1 MTYYEKYSTCKNDI
15 EIKEIAI
22 RDTKVAI
29 FLGNNPDR
37 IKAIEDA
44 MNKAIADKT
53 KSEEKTKKA
62 RNIINDVMQAE
73 NIPYEGTDDR

>member
-1 MTYYEKYSTCKNDI
+1 MTYYEKYSACQNEA
-15 EIKEIAI
+15 EIKEMVI

-44 MNKAIADKT
+44 MNKAIKNKAER
-53 KSEEKTKKA
+53 SE
-62 RNIINDVMQAE
+62 
-73 NIPYEGTDDR
+73 

>member
-1 MTYYEKYSTCKNDI
+1 MTYYEAYSACKTEE
-15 EIKEIAI
+15 EIKERAK

-44 MNKAIADKT
+44 MNKAIADKV
-53 KSEEKTKKA
+53 KRSEKE
-62 RNIINDVMQAE
+62 
-73 NIPYEGTDDR
+73 